1 MMLHAGYLFEASGY
15 ATQGFHIYLAQG
27 LRLGEADREPSEQ
40 DLVSRAFRIDEVL
53 AMVLDGTI
61 KDAAT
66 VAALGLLR
74 LKGYF

>member
-1 MMLHAGYLFEASGY
+1 MSTMETLTEASGY

-27 LRLGEADREPSEQ
+27 LRVGEADREQSEQ
-40 DLVSRAFRIDEVL
+40 DLISRAFPLDEVL
-53 AMVLDGTI
+53 AMVLNGTI

-74 LKGYF
+74 LKGLL